1 MSRLDVL
8 LIVGVTLLLGGVPLA
23 LRADGLGAGDPGLGR
38 VYRATGLGLA
48 AAAVL
53 PALWLAA
60 GRGPPAAGGGA
71 GRRIW

>member
-1 MSRLDVL
+1 VSRLDVL

-23 LRADGLGAGDPGLGR
+23 LRADGLGAGDPGLGHL
-38 VYRATGLGLA
+38 YRATGLGLA
-48 AAAVL
+48 AAGV